1 LTCLGQGGTCNTLG
15 TIEDAGATDL
25 ALLKFIKRCGFD
37 IENQRAKYLPEQKDL
52 LRFPFDS
59 NRKRMSTVLVYGNDE
74 LNEHGY
80 NKVLHCKGAAEIVLA
95 ACDYYLD
102 AEGNKCALDDSH
114 KSKID
119 SQIKDYCSE
128 ALRCIAF
135 AYKDLKEGDGGPNH
149 EEKEEGDKIYNIEK
163 EQMVLIGIVGIKDI
177 IREEVPRAVEQ
188 C

>member
-15 TIEDAGATDL
+15 TITDAGATDL

-37 IENQRAKYLPEQKDL
+37 IENQRAKYLPEQKDM

-74 LNEHGY
+74 LNEFGY

-95 ACDYYLD
+95 ACNFYLD
-102 AEGNKCALDDSH
+102 GQGNKCELDDSH
-114 KSKID
+114 KSRIET
-119 SQIKDYCSE
+119 QIKTYCQE

-135 AYKDLKEGDGGPNH
+135 AYKDLKENDGGPNH

-163 EQMVLIGIVGIKDI
+163 E
-177 IREEVPRAVEQ
+177 
-188 C
+188 